1 VQLSGS
7 NYGMPEIPIDRALA
21 FHAELG
27 LGAIELTVLPGYATA
42 LDGWTAAERRR
53 VRQWLREHRI
63 EVSGVADFQ
72 SLVDPDR
79 AAAEVVL
86 AHHRG
91 AVDLAADLAWGDAPP
106 LVPFTSGGRVDE
118 WPAVRSRLV
127 DRIGALATY
136 ARARGVTLVLKAH
149 ASGAVSRPHQLI
161 DLIEQVGTPAIA
173 ASSARSGADFRSGA
187 GLRSGANRRGGFRL
201 CFDMSHFEVQGL
213 SIEQG
218 MYPLLALSAH
228 VEVKA
233 SIGRAPEQRYMIP
246 GEPGTQSD
254 FPAQF
259 RAMAALGYRGY
270 VVPEMSVHVYRR
282 PGYDPYAA
290 MRLACATLAEL
301 IPAEQPAV

>member
-1 VQLSGS
+1 MQLSGS
-7 NYGMPEIPIDRALA
+7 NYGMPDTPIDRALA

-42 LDGWTAAERRR
+42 LERWTAEERRR
-53 VRQWLREHRI
+53 VRRLLREREI

-72 SLVDPDR
+72 SLVDPDP
-79 AAAEVVL
+79 AAAEAVL

-91 AVDLAADLAWGDAPP
+91 AIDLAAELAWGEAPP

-118 WPAVRSRLV
+118 WPAVRGRLI
-127 DRIGALATY
+127 DRIGALAEH
-136 ARARGVTLVLKAH
+136 ARARGVTLALKAH
-149 ASGAVSRPHQLI
+149 ASGAVSRPHQLV
-161 DLIEQVGTPAIA
+161 DLIEQVGTPAA
-173 ASSARSGADFRSGA
+173 ASRA
-187 GLRSGANRRGGFRL
+187 GGFRL

-213 SIEQG
+213 TVEQA

-233 SIGRAPEQRYMIP
+233 SLGRAPEQRYMIP

-259 RAMAALGYRGY
+259 RALAALGYRGY

-282 PGYDPYAA
+282 PGYDPFAA
-290 MRLACATLAEL
+290 LRLACATLAEL
-301 IPAEQPAV
+301 IGPA

>member
-7 NYGMPEIPIDRALA
+7 NYGMPAIPIDRALA

-42 LDGWTAAERRR
+42 LESWTAEERRR
-53 VRQWLREHRI
+53 VRRLLRDQGI

-72 SLVDPDR
+72 SLVDPDP
-79 AAAEVVL
+79 AAAGSVL

-91 AVDLAADLAWGDAPP
+91 AIDLAAELAWGEAPP

-118 WPAVRSRLV
+118 WPAVRGRLV
-127 DRIGALATY
+127 DRIGALAAH
-136 ARARGVTLVLKAH
+136 ARARGVTLALKAH
-149 ASGAVSRPHQLI
+149 ASGAVSRPHQLV
-161 DLIEQVGTPAIA
+161 DLVEQVGSPA
-173 ASSARSGADFRSGA
+173 A
-187 GLRSGANRRGGFRL
+187 GSRGGFGL

-213 SIEQG
+213 SIEQA

-233 SIGRAPEQRYMIP
+233 SIGRAPDQRYMIP

-282 PGYDPYAA
+282 PDYDPYAA
-290 MRLACATLAEL
+290 LRLACATLAPL
-301 IPAEQPAV
+301 IRPA